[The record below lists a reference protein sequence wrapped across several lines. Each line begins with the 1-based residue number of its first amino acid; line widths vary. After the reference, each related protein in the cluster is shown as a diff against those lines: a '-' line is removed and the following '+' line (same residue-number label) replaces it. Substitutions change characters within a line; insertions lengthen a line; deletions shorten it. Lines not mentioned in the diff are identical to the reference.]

1 MASGE
6 DKDAR
11 GATHGDL
18 ATDASARDAVPR
30 SRSLFPPVSTPAS
43 SPREDARAADP
54 THRDITDTDEF
65 EAVSD
70 AAVPVD
76 EAHRYGEDD
85 DADPVVDVADPDDV
99 EPETV
104 HHRPRSAGLIVTVAI
119 MTALL
124 IAAAAFVA
132 YLWRVS
138 EAWELRVTELTQIG
152 YDLGEQL
159 AAERAALA
167 EANQQIDLLDDQLT
181 ASKDTVLR
189 LQAQNAQWGDDA
201 AYAQEQILALE
212 ELTVEASSVAISLSR
227 CIEGHE
233 QLVTYLQTPDDYAPE
248 ELESFRASVDELC
261 TAATD
266 AHLDFQQSVAP

>member
-6 DKDAR
+6 DKDGR

-18 ATDASARDAVPR
+18 ATDASARDAVQR
-30 SRSLFPPVSTPAS
+30 SRSLFPPVSPPAS
-43 SPREDARAADP
+43 SPREDALVADP

-70 AAVPVD
+70 TAVPVD

-85 DADPVVDVADPDDV
+85 DADPVVDLADPDDAD
-99 EPETV
+99 PDAV

-138 EAWELRVTELTQIG
+138 EAWELRVAELTQIG

-212 ELTVEASSVAISLSR
+212 QLTVQASSVANSLSR

-233 QLVTYLQTPDDYAPE
+233 QLVTYLQTPDDYEPE

-261 TAATD
+261 SAATD
-266 AHLDFQQSVAP
+266 AHLAFQQSVAP